1 LSYRHFQEEQGSLE
15 SEVRSKEAEIASV
28 REEIARKMR
37 ALHDAK
43 VAQRVRQAQIVR
55 LSSLSRP
62 VDNDTTYLVSDRGG
76 ISLSLQLA
84 DGASAVAAAG
94 ADPDLFQKTYIKIPR
109 SGELTRLESQLSQS
123 FSNVSRSCKQLAEK
137 LAEFKEPAV
146 SAFVAH
152 SPAYRV
158 AADLLAKLEKLDL
171 QNFHLVREYLKLR
184 LDVMV
189 AQRQNVQSQETL
201 RQCRD
206 AYRSSEYDL
215 NEKLSSGVEA
225 MKQKFDK
232 DLTEATRQL
241 DAQVEAVSEKLA
253 ALKAAR
259 QKVQSTTSADD
270 EKTREELT
278 IWKEKYV

>member
-1 LSYRHFQEEQGSLE
+1 MQ
-15 SEVRSKEAEIASV
+15 SKEAEIASV

-76 ISLSLQLA
+76 ISLSLQLT
-84 DGASAVAAAG
+84 DGANAAGAAG

-109 SGELTRLESQLSQS
+109 SGELTRIESQLSLS

-171 QNFHLVREYLKLR
+171 QNLHLVREYLKLR

-206 AYRSSEYDL
+206 AYQKSEYEL
-215 NEKLSSGVEA
+215 HEKLSAGIEA
-225 MKQKFDK
+225 MKSKFDK
-232 DLTEATRQL
+232 DLLDATRQL
-241 DAQVEAVSEKLA
+241 DTQMEAVSEKLA
-253 ALKAAR
+253 ALKVAK
-259 QKVQSTTSADD
+259 QKVKRLTNADD
-270 EKTREELT
+270 EKTREELA
-278 IWKEKYV
+278 IWREKWVFA